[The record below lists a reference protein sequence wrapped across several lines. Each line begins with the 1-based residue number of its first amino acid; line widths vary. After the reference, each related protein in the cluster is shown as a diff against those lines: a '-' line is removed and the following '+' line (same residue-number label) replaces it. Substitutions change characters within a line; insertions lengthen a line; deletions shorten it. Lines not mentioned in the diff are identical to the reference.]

1 VKKNYVIA
9 TIIGITLLI
18 PSIYF
23 YFREDR
29 LPSCELGSSVSSVHK
44 YMKENGMTLVAKRR
58 KVEETYSSP
67 KETVKVYYFQKRV
80 SVVEILPKYRD
91 NREKEAMFLNS
102 YWNLIREYGLPS
114 FEYEFSSIWF
124 DEELKKSI
132 VISIEPVFSIKKISL
147 QEQR

>member
-1 VKKNYVIA
+1 MKKNYVIA
-9 TIIGITLLI
+9 TIIGVTLLI

-23 YFREDR
+23 YFQEDT
-29 LPSCELGSSVSSVHK
+29 LPSCELGSSISSVQK
-44 YMKENGMTLVAKRR
+44 KNGMTLIAKRR
-58 KVEETYSSP
+58 KEEETYSSP

-132 VISIEPVFSIKKISL
+132 VISIEPEFSIKKISL

>member
-1 VKKNYVIA
+1 MKKNYVIA
-9 TIIGITLLI
+9 TIIGVTLLI

-23 YFREDR
+23 YFQEDT

-58 KVEETYSSP
+58 KEEETYSSP
-67 KETVKVYYFQKRV
+67 KETVKVYYYQKRV

-91 NREKEAMFLNS
+91 NREKEAMF
-102 YWNLIREYGLPS
+102 LIREYGLPS

>member
-9 TIIGITLLI
+9 TIIGVTLLI

-23 YFREDR
+23 YFREDT
-29 LPSCELGSSVSSVHK
+29 LPSCELGSSISSVHK
-44 YMKENGMTLVAKRR
+44 YMKKNGMTLIAKRR
-58 KVEETYSSP
+58 KEEETYSSP
-67 KETVKVYYFQKRV
+67 KETVKVYYYQKRV

-91 NREKEAMFLNS
+91 NREKEAMF
-102 YWNLIREYGLPS
+102 LIREYGLPS

>member
-1 VKKNYVIA
+1 MKK
-9 TIIGITLLI
+9 
-18 PSIYF
+18 
-23 YFREDR
+23 
-29 LPSCELGSSVSSVHK
+29 
-44 YMKENGMTLVAKRR
+44 NGMTLIAKR
-58 KVEETYSSP
+58 KEEETYSSP

-132 VISIEPVFSIKKISL
+132 VISIEPEFSIKKISL

>member
-1 VKKNYVIA
+1 MKKNYVIA
-9 TIIGITLLI
+9 TIIGVTLLI

-23 YFREDR
+23 YFREDT
-29 LPSCELGSSVSSVHK
+29 LPSCELGSSISSVQK
-44 YMKENGMTLVAKRR
+44 KNGMTLIAKRR

-147 QEQR
+147 QKQ

>member
-9 TIIGITLLI
+9 TIIGVTLLI

-23 YFREDR
+23 YFREDT
-29 LPSCELGSSVSSVHK
+29 LPSCELGSSISSVHK
-44 YMKENGMTLVAKRR
+44 YMKKNGMTLVAKRR
-58 KVEETYSSP
+58 KEEETYSSP

-91 NREKEAMFLNS
+91 NREKEAMFL
-102 YWNLIREYGLPS
+102 IREYGLPS

-132 VISIEPVFSIKKISL
+132 ESQNFQLKK
-147 QEQR
+147 

>member
-9 TIIGITLLI
+9 TIIGVTLLI

-23 YFREDR
+23 YFQEDT
-29 LPSCELGSSVSSVHK
+29 LPSCELGSSISSVQK
-44 YMKENGMTLVAKRR
+44 KNGMTLIAKKR
-58 KVEETYSSP
+58 KEEETYSSP
-67 KETVKVYYFQKRV
+67 KETVKVYYYQKRV

>member
-1 VKKNYVIA
+1 MKKNYVIA
-9 TIIGITLLI
+9 TIIGVTLLI

-23 YFREDR
+23 YFQEDT
-29 LPSCELGSSVSSVHK
+29 LPSCELGSSISSVQK
-44 YMKENGMTLVAKRR
+44 KNGMTLIAKRR
-58 KVEETYSSP
+58 KEEETYSSP
-67 KETVKVYYFQKRV
+67 KETVKVYYYQKRV

-132 VISIEPVFSIKKISL
+132 VSQYFQLKK
-147 QEQR
+147 

>member
-1 VKKNYVIA
+1 MKKNYVIA
-9 TIIGITLLI
+9 TIIGVTLLI

-23 YFREDR
+23 YFREDT
-29 LPSCELGSSVSSVHK
+29 LPSCELGSSISSVQK
-44 YMKENGMTLVAKRR
+44 KNGMTLIAKRR
-58 KVEETYSSP
+58 KEEETYSSP
-67 KETVKVYYFQKRV
+67 KETVKVYYYQKRV

>member
-9 TIIGITLLI
+9 TIIGVTLLI

-23 YFREDR
+23 YFQEDT
-29 LPSCELGSSVSSVHK
+29 LPSCELGSSISSVQK
-44 YMKENGMTLVAKRR
+44 KNGMTLIAKRR
-58 KVEETYSSP
+58 KEEETYSSP
-67 KETVKVYYFQKRV
+67 KETVKVYYYQKRV

>member
-1 VKKNYVIA
+1 MKKNYVIA
-9 TIIGITLLI
+9 TIIGVTLLI

-23 YFREDR
+23 YFREDT
-29 LPSCELGSSVSSVHK
+29 LPSCELGSSISSVQK
-44 YMKENGMTLVAKRR
+44 KNGMTLIAKRR
-58 KVEETYSSP
+58 KEEETYSSP
-67 KETVKVYYFQKRV
+67 KETVKVYYYQKRV

-132 VISIEPVFSIKKISL
+132 VISIEPEFSIKKISL

>member
-1 VKKNYVIA
+1 MKKNYVIA

-58 KVEETYSSP
+58 KEEETYSSP
-67 KETVKVYYFQKRV
+67 KETVKVYYYQKRV

-91 NREKEAMFLNS
+91 NREKEAMF
-102 YWNLIREYGLPS
+102 LIREYGLPS

>member
-1 VKKNYVIA
+1 MKKNYVIA

-29 LPSCELGSSVSSVHK
+29 LPSCELGSSVFSVHK

-58 KVEETYSSP
+58 KEEETYSSP